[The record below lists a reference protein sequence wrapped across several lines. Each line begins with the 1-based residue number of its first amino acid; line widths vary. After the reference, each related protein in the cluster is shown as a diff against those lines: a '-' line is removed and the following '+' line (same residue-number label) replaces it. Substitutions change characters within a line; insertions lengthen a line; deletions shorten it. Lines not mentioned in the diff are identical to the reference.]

1 MGLGIVIAVAGTPDT
16 ELSDAVSVE
25 VFESMSEMT
34 TFRIRYDLA
43 IQEGDFPALV
53 DARLDPGSEVAVIA
67 PLNDK
72 NNYLVKGPV
81 TAQQIHFVH
90 GGGGSYVEVSGADTS
105 IAMDRETKSTVWTDL
120 TDSDAVSTIFG
131 QYGYTPD
138 VDATQAGHFEA
149 KHTLVQRESDLSFV
163 RRLARRNGFLFW
175 ITCDENGIETARF
188 KRPELEGEP
197 AGNIDIN
204 LDSNNIAALDLEW
217 DVERPTSAVAAQVDL
232 SDKSAIDGGVEQ
244 SPLTPLGAQ
253 PLSAIATGTRSIHVL
268 MPVDDSGDLTARGEA
283 ALIDSGWFIR
293 ATCQTSVNA
302 MSAIIR
308 ANSLV
313 NLRGVGTRHSGKYYV
328 KSVRH
333 TIDPSAHNMEIE
345 LIRNAWGNP

>member
-1 MGLGIVIAVAGTPDT
+1 MGLGIVIAVGGTPDT

-175 ITCDENGIETARF
+175 ITCDENGIETAHF
-188 KRPELEGEP
+188 
-197 AGNIDIN
+197 
-204 LDSNNIAALDLEW
+204 
-217 DVERPTSAVAAQVDL
+217 

-253 PLSAIATGTRSIHVL
+253 PLSAIAAGTRSIHVL

-313 NLRGVGTRHSGKYYV
+313 SLRGVGTRHSGKYYV